1 MATIAEQW
9 MKEGME
15 KGIEKAK
22 QEVILNSL
30 HAGLSIDL
38 ISEITGISIEKIQEF
53 LEQRRIQSMGTAA

>member
-9 MKEGME
+9 LKE
-15 KGIEKAK
+15 GIEKGK

-30 HAGLSIDL
+30 RAGLSIDL

-53 LEQRRIQSMGTAA
+53 LEQRRIQSMGSAA